1 MNKNISS
8 QENIHKKYILQENY
22 DNLQDEFDILKD
34 NHNNLQESFDNLQ
47 ENFDNLKQSYDN
59 LQEKYD
65 KLLNDYSENVIIQSM
80 NDMKQKYDTL
90 IKTSVSL
97 YKHQILQDKFTNL
110 IRSFSGCSVL
120 IDHTVKVLKQTK
132 NVHLLDKKNLI
143 SKAELELITIKE
155 ILEDS
160 IIFNSE

>member
-1 MNKNISS
+1 MNNNLSS
-8 QENIHKKYILQENY
+8 KDSNEIDILQEDNDKLQQDNY
-22 DNLQDEFDILKD
+22 KLQKD
-34 NHNNLQESFDNLQ
+34 YDKLQE
-47 ENFDNLKQSYDN
+47 E
-59 LQEKYD
+59 YD

-90 IKTSVSL
+90 LRSTVSL

-120 IDHTVKVLKQTK
+120 IDHTIKVLKQSK
-132 NVHLLDKKNLI
+132 NANLLDKKNLI

-160 IIFNSE
+160 IIFNTE

>member
-1 MNKNISS
+1 MNNNLSS
-8 QENIHKKYILQENY
+8 KDCNEIDFIQEDNDQLQQDNYKLQKEYDKLQE
-22 DNLQDEFDILKD
+22 E
-34 NHNNLQESFDNLQ
+34 
-47 ENFDNLKQSYDN
+47 
-59 LQEKYD
+59 YD

-90 IKTSVSL
+90 LRSTVSL

-120 IDHTVKVLKQTK
+120 IDHTIKVLKQTK
-132 NVHLLDKKNLI
+132 NANLLDKKNLI

-160 IIFNSE
+160 IIFNTE

>member
-1 MNKNISS
+1 M
-8 QENIHKKYILQENY
+8 
-22 DNLQDEFDILKD
+22 
-34 NHNNLQESFDNLQ
+34 HNNLSSKDSNEIEIIQEDYDKLQ
-47 ENFDNLKQSYDN
+47 EEYNK
-59 LQEKYD
+59 LQQEYD
-65 KLLNDYSENVIIQSM
+65 KLLNDYSENIIIQSM

-90 IKTSVSL
+90 LRSTVSL

-120 IDHTVKVLKQTK
+120 IDHAIKVLKQTK
-132 NVHLLDKKNLI
+132 NANLLDKKNLI

-160 IIFNSE
+160 IIFNTE

>member
-1 MNKNISS
+1 M
-8 QENIHKKYILQENY
+8 
-22 DNLQDEFDILKD
+22 
-34 NHNNLQESFDNLQ
+34 HNNLSLKDSNEIENIKKDYIKLQ
-47 ENFDNLKQSYDN
+47 EDYVK
-59 LQEKYD
+59 LQEDYVKLQEEYD

-90 IKTSVSL
+90 LRSTVSL

-120 IDHTVKVLKQTK
+120 IDHTTKVLKQSKTST
-132 NVHLLDKKNLI
+132 LLDKKNLI
-143 SKAELELITIKE
+143 SKAEFELMTIKE

-160 IIFNSE
+160 IIFNTE

>member
-1 MNKNISS
+1 MNNNLSS
-8 QENIHKKYILQENY
+8 KDSNDIDILQEDNDQLQQDNY
-22 DNLQDEFDILKD
+22 KLQKD
-34 NHNNLQESFDNLQ
+34 YDKLQE
-47 ENFDNLKQSYDN
+47 E
-59 LQEKYD
+59 YD

-90 IKTSVSL
+90 LRSTVSL

-120 IDHTVKVLKQTK
+120 IDHTIKVLKQTK
-132 NVHLLDKKNLI
+132 NANLLDKKNLI

-160 IIFNSE
+160 IIFNTE

>member
-8 QENIHKKYILQENY
+8 NDNDNY
-22 DNLQDEFDILKD
+22 KNLKDEYDILK
-34 NHNNLQESFDNLQ
+34 NNNTNLQETHED
-47 ENFDNLKQSYDN
+47 

-65 KLLNDYSENVIIQSM
+65 NLNEKYEKLLHDYSENVIIQSM
-80 NDMKQKYDTL
+80 NDMKHKYDTL
-90 IKTSVSL
+90 IKSSVSL

-120 IDHTVKVLKQTK
+120 IDHTIKVLKQSK

-143 SKAELELITIKE
+143 SKAELELVTIKE

>member
-1 MNKNISS
+1 MHNLLSKDSDEIKSI
-8 QENIHKKYILQENY
+8 QEDYAKLQDNYDKLQEEYVKLKENNY
-22 DNLQDEFDILKD
+22 K
-34 NHNNLQESFDNLQ
+34 LQE
-47 ENFDNLKQSYDN
+47 E
-59 LQEKYD
+59 YD

-90 IKTSVSL
+90 LRSTVSL
-97 YKHQILQDKFTNL
+97 YKYQILQDKFTHL

-120 IDHTVKVLKQTK
+120 IDHTIKVLKQTK
-132 NVHLLDKKNLI
+132 NASLLDKKNLT

-160 IIFNSE
+160 ILFNTE

>member
-1 MNKNISS
+1 MNNNLSS
-8 QENIHKKYILQENY
+8 KDCNEIDFIQEDNDQLQQDNYKLQKDYDKLQE
-22 DNLQDEFDILKD
+22 E
-34 NHNNLQESFDNLQ
+34 
-47 ENFDNLKQSYDN
+47 
-59 LQEKYD
+59 YD

-90 IKTSVSL
+90 LRSTVSL

-120 IDHTVKVLKQTK
+120 IDHTIKVLKQTK
-132 NVHLLDKKNLI
+132 NANLLDKKNLI

-160 IIFNSE
+160 IIFNTE

>member
-1 MNKNISS
+1 MNNNLSS
-8 QENIHKKYILQENY
+8 KDSNEIDILQEDNDQLQQDNY
-22 DNLQDEFDILKD
+22 KLQKD
-34 NHNNLQESFDNLQ
+34 YDKLQE
-47 ENFDNLKQSYDN
+47 E
-59 LQEKYD
+59 YD

-90 IKTSVSL
+90 LRSTVSL

-120 IDHTVKVLKQTK
+120 IDHTIKVLKQTK
-132 NVHLLDKKNLI
+132 NANLLDKKNLI

-160 IIFNSE
+160 IIFNTE

>member
-1 MNKNISS
+1 M
-8 QENIHKKYILQENY
+8 
-22 DNLQDEFDILKD
+22 
-34 NHNNLQESFDNLQ
+34 HNNLLSKDSDEIKSIQEDYAKLQDNYDKLQ
-47 ENFDNLKQSYDN
+47 EEYVKLKENNYK
-59 LQEKYD
+59 LQEEYD

-90 IKTSVSL
+90 LRSTVSL
-97 YKHQILQDKFTNL
+97 YKYQILQDKFTHL

-120 IDHTVKVLKQTK
+120 IDHTIKVLKQTK
-132 NVHLLDKKNLI
+132 NASLLDKKNLT

-160 IIFNSE
+160 ILFNTE